1 MSVKQVNLFS
11 EEDVEI
17 PLEEVITLEACL
29 CIRVMF
35 GRVVRLLRP
44 ETVLHVMTD
53 QPGLLLNLMLCV
65 FLCLPLLPPLQ
76 HPHQHPNS
84 EPAVLPALPGIHKKI
99 VVSQQ
104 RVEKDNSTVQLR
116 KNVSL
121 VVPPVKQLS
130 VTMME
135 SVAGKRAVSVLT
147 V

>member
-1 MSVKQVNLFS
+1 MTKTSVVSSDESKQCV
-11 EEDVEI
+11 
-17 PLEEVITLEACL
+17 
-29 CIRVMF
+29 VMIISPTTNQ
-35 GRVVRLLRP
+35 V
-44 ETVLHVMTD
+44 H
-53 QPGLLLNLMLCV
+53 
-65 FLCLPLLPPLQ
+65 
-76 HPHQHPNS
+76 
-84 EPAVLPALPGIHKKI
+84 AVLPALPGIHKKI

-121 VVPPVKQLS
+121 VVPPVKQLF